1 MKLGFGLYKLM
12 LNDNTIDLN
21 SVVLDN

>member
-1 MKLGFGLYKLM
+1 MKLGFGLYKHM